1 MAKKKV
7 LIDGDVIA
15 YRSAFSAKD
24 KSLEEA
30 LEKVDEIID
39 EILSVT
45 LDFPTKDRY
54 QVYLTGSGNFRYDVS
69 EIYKANRPK
78 GEKPRHLV
86 EIREH
91 IINNYGAVVSSGE
104 EADDLIGI
112 EATRL
117 GPEATIIASVDKD
130 MLQIPGLHY
139 NIRRKDFETVTAE
152 SGLKFFYTQ
161 ILTGD
166 AVDNVIGIHG
176 VGPIIAKRILYPCK
190 TEIELWDTVVK
201 QYDGDIEAV
210 LANARL
216 LWLRRYEGQI
226 WNPPTVRTGTTKEL
240 SNENHS

>member
-1 MAKKKV
+1 MSKKKV

-30 LEKVDEIID
+30 LEKATDIVE
-39 EILSVT
+39 EVLSDT

-54 QVYLTGSGNFRYDVS
+54 QVYLTGSGNFRYGIS
-69 EIYKANRPK
+69 EIYKANRPT

-86 EIREH
+86 EIKEYL
-91 IINNYGAVVSSGE
+91 ISNYGAIVSSGE

-112 EATRL
+112 NATIL
-117 GPEATIIASVDKD
+117 GPDATIIASIDKD

-139 NIRRKDFETVTAE
+139 NINRRNFETVTEE
-152 SGLKFFYTQ
+152 SGLRFFYTQ

-166 AVDNVIGIHG
+166 KVDNIIGLHG

-190 TEIELWDTVVK
+190 TELELWDTVVK

-210 LANARL
+210 IANARL

-226 WNPPTVRTGTTKEL
+226 WEPPTVRKDTKE
-240 SNENHS
+240 

>member
-1 MAKKKV
+1 MSKKKV

-30 LEKVDEIID
+30 LDKATEIV
-39 EILSVT
+39 EEVLSDT

-54 QVYLTGSGNFRYDVS
+54 QVYLTGSGNFRFGIS
-69 EIYKANRPK
+69 EIYKANRPT

-86 EIREH
+86 DIREH
-91 IINNYGAVVSSGE
+91 LISNYGAVVSSDE

-112 EATRL
+112 NATIL
-117 GPEATIIASVDKD
+117 GPEATIIASIDKD
-130 MLQIPGLHY
+130 MLQIPGVHY
-139 NIRRKDFETVTAE
+139 NIRRKDFETVTEE
-152 SGLKFFYTQ
+152 SGLRFFYTQ

-166 AVDNVIGIHG
+166 KVDNIIGLYG

-190 TEIELWDTVVK
+190 TELELWDTVVK

-210 LANARL
+210 IANARL

-226 WNPPTVRTGTTKEL
+226 WEPPTVRKIIKE
-240 SNENHS
+240 